1 MNCDLSKIN
10 PELSWPNS
18 EYLNSKQ
25 AFILEENFAARISQ
39 SIFWIKGL
47 RFFYVFVF
55 INIAKY
61 EVCTP
66 LSSNL
71 FAKKGHE
78 SQTRALQASL
88 APSAFAQ
95 ILEGKMP
102 TGTTLRHGQSLLC
115 PHCPL
120 KLCPDYI
127 CLPFNLARK
136 GILSL
141 GNVEIVVL
149 IVLSV
154 GLSCAL

>member
-1 MNCDLSKIN
+1 M
-10 PELSWPNS
+10 
-18 EYLNSKQ
+18 
-25 AFILEENFAARISQ
+25 
-39 SIFWIKGL
+39 
-47 RFFYVFVF
+47 FVF

-66 LSSNL
+66 LSNNS
-71 FAKKGHE
+71 FARKGHE

-88 APSAFAQ
+88 APCAFAE
-95 ILEGKMP
+95 ILGGKRP
-102 TGTTLRHGQSLLC
+102 TGTTLRHGQSPLC

-120 KLCPDYI
+120 KLFPDYI
-127 CLPFNLARK
+127 CLPFHPARK

-141 GNVEIVVL
+141 GTVEIVVH